1 MLEITSIKNGLVI
14 DHIEAGVG
22 IKIFNYLKL
31 DKLGYRVAL
40 IMNAESKL
48 LGTKDIIKIEIE
60 DFDYI
65 DYTILALLSPT
76 VTIDEVKDEKIVS
89 KIKPELP
96 SKVENIITCRNP
108 RCITGVEKY
117 VPHSFILMDREKG
130 TYRCEYCD
138 EITRLSEI

>member
-96 SKVENIITCRNP
+96 SKVENIITCKNL